1 MKCLLPSG
9 GVSNASIHAALC
21 GLLGKP
27 VAESSALCTAH
38 GAVRTPLVYAGL
50 NLALRRW
57 SAPRPHGDLDWR
69 SLGLLEPTALP
80 SIGAER
86 WIPWVREAGAL
97 LVDGGDAAYLCH
109 WLRRSGLPEF
119 LRSTARCGW
128 G

>member
-9 GVSNASIHAALC
+9 GVSNASSHAALC

-27 VAESSALCTAH
+27 VAESSALCPPTAQYGH
-38 GAVRTPLVYAGL
+38 PWCTPASTWRFDAGQPP
-50 NLALRRW
+50 
-57 SAPRPHGDLDWR
+57 APMGDLDWR
-69 SLGLLEPTALP
+69 ARGLLEPTALP

-86 WIPWVREAGAL
+86 WVPWVREAGAL
-97 LVDGGDAAYLCH
+97 LVDSGDAAYLCH